1 MGPTIEGSDDEPR
14 DDELDL
20 LETGADIDAD
30 ADADADIDEEDEEG
44 LVNAGDNGGVG
55 DLEDQAGN
63 EEYPEDQMLD
73 DDHVSLSSSR
83 DPSAVGLSG
92 SISDHNGAS
101 SPQRSHGRT
110 HDSIDD
116 LGSIPDDSPSVQGS
130 LLSSPGSSAFAH
142 RGSTSNLSPTPH
154 RPFDRRFQSRLSVS
168 SIPPSARPV
177 SPALSLA
184 HSRNSSLASHL
195 RFDTSTPDLPEE
207 SEPAPWEVVRWTKLK
222 RIAGQVFSEVG
233 KRNFGRPTCTA
244 VSTSIVLGT
253 TKGVI
258 LVFDYQ
264 QNLKA
269 IIGPGTKAVS
279 SGPVTSLAISADH
292 STLAGGHADGTIFTW
307 EIARPA
313 RPFLHILPIPKDHL
327 DSRRTD
333 GHVAGVSI
341 IHIGFLGIRHTALVS
356 ADDSGMAF
364 SHLATRGMGAV
375 GRVVRTTRILGR
387 YPDYAPTA
395 PPRKPSSV
403 LAFSPLPLGNVEQPT
418 DPLGLV
424 AMLTP
429 YLLVIVSTTPVA
441 RTQYKSG
448 RPKELAAHSALTAT
462 LAWFPAIKLKGKN
475 SETSKTKLVYCWSNV
490 LTILDVNDIRRVDA
504 DDKERPI
511 SLQFKPRCRWRADEA
526 IVAVQWIS
534 RSVLAVMTITQQ
546 LLILEDNS
554 LRVTDS
560 SDLIHKHIYHA
571 DLFSR
576 QLHSLVEQL
585 DDDDDDSEPD
595 QSMHGVIADAFYMSF
610 RAYKGRLFLLG
621 FNDICVGSLSN
632 WADRLL
638 ALVESGDFIGA
649 IRLATSF
656 YIGHSEKL
664 TVGLPEEDD
673 LRHQVVQEKLLEMM
687 SASLRFAFGKNA
699 ESGIERLQKSQLSEL
714 ADACIFACDAM
725 DNHEFLFEDVY
736 SWYEEYEADGIFM
749 DALEPYI
756 VKGSVRAL
764 PPTAVK
770 SLITHFVT
778 THTAS
783 RLEEIICLLE
793 TDTMD
798 IDQVTTLCKKHNLY
812 DAFIYVWNRALHD
825 YISPLQELLNLV
837 TKHGTQADSADKDS
851 DLIAKDHANA
861 MKMFPYLSYILTSRI
876 YPTGDELEEHEALP
890 AKSELYK
897 LLFSGKANGGNSRSN
912 GSTPFRSLQ
921 TMLEF
926 DTPSFMSMLNEAFED
941 SFLNDPVDQWSN
953 GEQAKSADGSSMN
966 RQYLLRILLEVMDSN
981 SSNFSPTDTIY
992 LDMFIARNLPKYP
1005 QYILLSGSTL
1015 QQVLVRLCQYP
1026 SAEMLDDCQ
1035 LSAEYLL
1042 STYHPPDIQALIP
1055 LLEEAK
1061 FFRIL
1066 KSTYRAEKRYSD
1078 LLRTYLADPE
1088 DQQQIF
1094 ACIRDYLRPTSPL
1107 SKKQRRAFISTME
1120 ENAKE
1125 LASIDISETART
1137 VQSLAPDLHNKFLQA
1152 LESDLGS
1159 QYEYLHTILEDERKA
1174 GTDAISTNNTGHELI
1189 ERYLQLMCQY
1199 NPSHVADFINL
1210 IKVGDLHLETV
1221 LPCIESSGIVDAAVI
1236 LLAKQGEVTSA
1247 MERLTKHLA
1256 TLDAGLSGLLQN
1268 ADETPDSA
1276 NAAEAVTDLILSV
1289 EKYTRVGTWLCK
1301 EQSKVARRV
1310 HQGGKFNK
1318 RGSSVFEQPL
1328 TYDENLWLVVIEAV
1342 VKIAQH
1348 ISPLLKQGLLEDNN
1362 KESREA
1368 WQVEADEDNED
1379 VNRPGHLSA
1388 SFKSLVQQVFTS
1400 LLTST
1405 TKAKHAPHEKTDVSF
1420 LRILRA
1426 FLTRAAAASPSLS
1439 ELRTVIG
1446 SIFSAYTYEESLL
1459 SLANTMLDKDLFVHV
1474 DEITKLRQ
1482 KGWRPR
1488 GQVCEVCRRR
1498 AWGPGTGAHI
1508 WEAWENKWDQRRRR
1522 RQSQHF
1528 DRDGDGNE
1536 DRDASNT
1543 TSRNKG
1549 KGVAVPPPPTTSLTS
1564 HAPPLQS
1571 QSEAE
1576 AANSAVL
1583 DSATG
1588 NDDTNSNGEGPSR
1601 AISESS
1607 KNTPGFTTTPSTD
1620 YGPIV
1625 VFGCRHLYHQ
1635 SCLTEAVAQ
1644 KNIGDN
1650 TSSPASPESK
1660 FHPSHHA
1667 YDRAGPR
1674 QFSCLLCI

>member
-20 LETGADIDAD
+20 LETGADVDAG
-30 ADADADIDEEDEEG
+30 ADADIDEDDEEE
-44 LVNAGDNGGVG
+44 LVIGDNGDIG
-55 DLEDQAGN
+55 DLEGQTGN
-63 EEYPEDQMLD
+63 EEYPAEDQILD

-83 DPSAVGLSG
+83 DPSAAELSG
-92 SISDHNGAS
+92 SVSDRNGAH
-101 SPQRSHGRT
+101 SPQHSHDRMHG
-110 HDSIDD
+110 SVDD

-142 RGSTSNLSPTPH
+142 RGSTSNLSPIPH

-168 SIPPSARPV
+168 SIPPSTRPV

-195 RFDTSTPDLPEE
+195 RFDTSTPDLLEE

-264 QNLKA
+264 QNLKS

-279 SGPVTSLAISADH
+279 SGAITSLAISADH

-313 RPFLHILPIPKDHL
+313 RPFLHILPISKDQL
-327 DSRRTD
+327 DSRRAD

-341 IHIGFLGIRHTALVS
+341 IHIGFLGTRHTALVS

-395 PPRKPSSV
+395 SPQKPSSV
-403 LAFSPLPLGNVEQPT
+403 LAFAPLPLGNVEQPT

-475 SETSKTKLVYCWSNV
+475 SEVSKTKLVYCWSNV
-490 LTILDVNDIRRVDA
+490 LTILDVNEVKRTDV
-504 DDKERPI
+504 DDKDKPA
-511 SLQFKPRCRWRADEA
+511 SLRFKPRCRWRADEA

-560 SDLIHKHIYHA
+560 SDLIHKHIFHV
-571 DLFSR
+571 DLFSK
-576 QLHSLVEQL
+576 QLHSLVEQI
-585 DDDDDDSEPD
+585 DDDDDSEPD
-595 QSMHGVIADAFYMSF
+595 LSMHGVIADAFYMSF

-673 LRHQVVQEKLLEMM
+673 LRHPVVQEKLLEMM

-699 ESGIERLQKSQLSEL
+699 ESDIERLQQSQLSDL
-714 ADACIFACDAM
+714 ADSCIFACDSM
-725 DNHEFLFEDVY
+725 DNHDFLFEDVY
-736 SWYEEYEADGIFM
+736 SWYEEYEADGVFM

-825 YISPLQELLNLV
+825 YVSPLQELLNLV
-837 TKHGTQADSADKDS
+837 LKHRTRDDGAVKDP

-861 MKMFPYLSYILTSRI
+861 IKMFPYLSYILTSRT

-897 LLFSGKANGGNSRSN
+897 LLFSGKPGRGDRRSN
-912 GSTPFRSLQ
+912 GSSPFQCLL

-941 SFLNDPVDQWSN
+941 SFLNDPVDQWAN

-981 SSNFSPTDTIY
+981 SSNFGPADTIY

-1026 SAEMLDDCQ
+1026 STEMLDDCQ

-1055 LLEEAK
+1055 LFEEAK

-1088 DQQQIF
+1088 DQHQVF
-1094 ACIRDYLRPTSPL
+1094 VCIRDYLRPNSSL
-1107 SKKQRRAFISTME
+1107 SKKQRRGFLTTME
-1120 ENAKE
+1120 ENARE
-1125 LASIDISETART
+1125 LASIDISEAART

-1159 QYEYLHTILEDERKA
+1159 QYEYLHTILEDDRKPRA
-1174 GTDAISTNNTGHELI
+1174 EAISTNNISNELI

-1199 NPSHVADFINL
+1199 NPAHVADFINL

-1236 LLAKQGEVTSA
+1236 LLAKQGEVTDA
-1247 MERLTKHLA
+1247 MERLTKHLS
-1256 TLDAGLSGLLQN
+1256 TLEAGLLGLLQN

-1328 TYDENLWLVVIEAV
+1328 TYDENLWLVLIEAV

-1379 VNRPGHLSA
+1379 ASRPGHLST

-1498 AWGPGTGAHI
+1498 VWGPGTGAHI
-1508 WEAWENKWDQRRRR
+1508 WEAWGNKWDQKGRRRR
-1522 RQSQHF
+1522 SQHHNRGE
-1528 DRDGDGNE
+1528 DEDEDGDYGNI
-1536 DRDASNT
+1536 

-1549 KGVAVPPPPTTSLTS
+1549 KGVALPSPATTSLTP
-1564 HAPPLQS
+1564 HAPSAQPQS
-1571 QSEAE
+1571 QIEATS
-1576 AANSAVL
+1576 AAPS
-1583 DSATG
+1583 DRIPDR
-1588 NDDTNSNGEGPSR
+1588 DDTNANGEGPSE
-1601 AISESS
+1601 IGESS
-1607 KNTPGFTTTPSTD
+1607 KFIPSSTTTSIAPTD
-1620 YGPIV
+1620 HGPIL

-1635 SCLTEAVAQ
+1635 SCLIEAVAQ
-1644 KNIGDN
+1644 QNLGDS
-1650 TSSPASPESK
+1650 TSSPAPPEST
-1660 FHPSHHA
+1660 FHPPHHS

-1674 QFSCLLCI
+1674 QFACLLCK

>member
-1 MGPTIEGSDDEPR
+1 MGPTIEGSDNEPQ

-20 LETGADIDAD
+20 RDPGSDVDVGAN
-30 ADADADIDEEDEEG
+30 ADIDEQDESELVGTGEDEDTTAPEGGDSQAHDDDLGSVSSGRDMSAAEAGASG
-44 LVNAGDNGGVG
+44 LVSDGGEG
-55 DLEDQAGN
+55 R
-63 EEYPEDQMLD
+63 
-73 DDHVSLSSSR
+73 SR
-83 DPSAVGLSG
+83 
-92 SISDHNGAS
+92 
-101 SPQRSHGRT
+101 QRSREQI
-110 HDSIDD
+110 HDSVED
-116 LGSIPDDSPSVQGS
+116 LGSIPDDTPSVQDS
-130 LLSSPGSSAFAH
+130 LVSSPGSSAFAH
-142 RGSTSNLSPTPH
+142 RGSSSNLSPVPH

-168 SIPPSARPV
+168 SIPPSNRSV

-195 RFDTSTPDLPEE
+195 RFDSSTPELPEE
-207 SEPAPWEVVRWTKLK
+207 DSEPAPWEVVRWTKLK
-222 RIAGQVFSEVG
+222 KIAGQVFSEVG

-264 QNLKA
+264 QNLKS

-279 SGPVTSLAISADH
+279 SGSITALAISADH

-313 RPFLHILPIPKDHL
+313 RPFLHIPPIPRDQL
-327 DSRRTD
+327 DSRRAD
-333 GHVAGVSI
+333 GHVTGVSV
-341 IHIGFLGIRHTALVS
+341 IHIGFLGTRHTALVS
-356 ADDSGMAF
+356 ADDNGMAF

-387 YPDYAPTA
+387 YPELSPSAVV
-395 PPRKPSSV
+395 RKPSSV
-403 LAFSPLPLGNVEQPT
+403 LAFSPLPLGNVDQPT
-418 DPLGLV
+418 DSLGLV

-462 LAWFPAIKLKGKN
+462 LAWFPAIKIKGKD
-475 SETSKTKLVYCWSNV
+475 SEVSKTKLVYCWSNV
-490 LTILDVNDIRRVDA
+490 LTILDVDENKQA
-504 DDKERPI
+504 DDSDKDRPVSI
-511 SLQFKPRCRWRADEA
+511 RFKPRCRWRADEA

-546 LLILEDNS
+546 LLILEDTS

-560 SDLIHKHIYHA
+560 SDLIHKHIYHV

-576 QLHSLVEQL
+576 QLHTLIEQL
-585 DDDDDDSEPD
+585 NDDDDENNEQD

-656 YIGHSEKL
+656 YTGRSEKL
-664 TVGLPEEDD
+664 TVGLPEEDE

-699 ESGIERLQKSQLSEL
+699 ESDIERLQKSQLSDL
-714 ADACIFACDAM
+714 ADACIFACEAM

-736 SWYEEYEADGIFM
+736 SWYEEYEAYGVFM

-756 VKGSVRAL
+756 IKGSVRAL

-770 SLITHFVT
+770 SLISHFVT

-798 IDQVTTLCKKHNLY
+798 IDQVTSLCKKHNFY

-825 YISPLQELLNLV
+825 YVSPLQELLNLV
-837 TKHGTQADSADKDS
+837 RKHKTQESGTDNDPEV
-851 DLIAKDHANA
+851 IAKDHANA
-861 MKMFPYLSYILTSRI
+861 SRMFPYLSYILTSRV
-876 YPTGDELEEHEALP
+876 YPTGDELEEHEALS
-890 AKSELYK
+890 AKNEIYK
-897 LLFSGKANGGNSRSN
+897 LLFSGKSACGDRHSN
-912 GSTPFRSLQ
+912 DLSPFQSLRM
-921 TMLEF
+921 MLEF

-941 SFLNDPVDQWSN
+941 SFLNDPVDQWN
-953 GEQAKSADGSSMN
+953 KGEHAKSADGSSIN

-981 SSNFSPTDTIY
+981 SSDFGPTDTIY

-1026 SAEMLDDCQ
+1026 SIEMLDDCQ

-1042 STYHPPDIQALIP
+1042 STYHPPDIQALVP
-1055 LLEEAK
+1055 LFKEAK

-1066 KSTYRAEKRYSD
+1066 KSTYRTEKRYSD
-1078 LLRTYLADPE
+1078 LLRTYIADPE
-1088 DQQQIF
+1088 DQQHVF
-1094 ACIRDYLRPTSPL
+1094 VCIRDYLRPSSSL
-1107 SKKQRRAFISTME
+1107 NKKQRRDILATME
-1120 ENAKE
+1120 EIAKD
-1125 LASIDISETART
+1125 LASINIYETAHT
-1137 VQSLAPDLHNKFLQA
+1137 VQSLAPELHEKFLQA
-1152 LESDLGS
+1152 LQNDSAS
-1159 QYEYLHTILEDERKA
+1159 QYEYLHTIIEDEQKPK
-1174 GTDAISTNNTGHELI
+1174 TDTRSADTVNHELV
-1189 ERYLQLMCQY
+1189 EKYLQLMCQY

-1210 IKVGDLHLETV
+1210 TKVGDLQLEAV
-1221 LPCIESSGIVDAAVI
+1221 IPYIENSGIVDAAVI
-1236 LLAKQGEVTSA
+1236 LLAKQGEVTNA
-1247 MERLTKHLA
+1247 MERLTRHLS
-1256 TLDAGLSGLLQN
+1256 TLEAGLCGLLQN
-1268 ADETPDSA
+1268 ADDTPDSA

-1289 EKYTRVGTWLCK
+1289 EKYTQVGTWLCK
-1301 EQSKVARRV
+1301 EQSKAARRV
-1310 HQGGKFNK
+1310 HEGGKFNK

-1328 TYDENLWLVVIEAV
+1328 TYDENLWLVLIEAV
-1342 VKIAQH
+1342 VKIAQQ
-1348 ISPLLKQGLLEDNN
+1348 ISPLLKRGLLKDNC
-1362 KESREA
+1362 KGEREV
-1368 WQVEADEDNED
+1368 WQVEADEDDED
-1379 VNRPGHLSA
+1379 ANQPGHLSS
-1388 SFKSLVQQVFTS
+1388 SFRSLVQQVFTS

-1405 TKAKHAPHEKTDVSF
+1405 TKARHAPHQKTDVSF

-1474 DEITKLRQ
+1474 NEITKLRQ

-1498 AWGPGTGAHI
+1498 VWGPGTGAYI
-1508 WEAWENKWDQRRRR
+1508 WDAWENEWDQQHRRRR
-1522 RQSQHF
+1522 NQFPDS
-1528 DRDGDGNE
+1528 DRDYE
-1536 DRDASNT
+1536 RDINVS
-1543 TSRNKG
+1543 SRNKG
-1549 KGVAVPPPPTTSLTS
+1549 KGIAVPSAPTSSLTQNEPS
-1564 HAPPLQS
+1564 SRRGKMAAVPADDSGTSVDGGGSS
-1571 QSEAE
+1571 Q
-1576 AANSAVL
+1576 
-1583 DSATG
+1583 ATG
-1588 NDDTNSNGEGPSR
+1588 AASAG
-1601 AISESS
+1601 
-1607 KNTPGFTTTPSTD
+1607 TTPAAPVD
-1620 YGPIV
+1620 LGPLI

-1644 KNIGDN
+1644 QYGGDN
-1650 TSSPASPESK
+1650 TSPSIPAEPT
-1660 FHPSHHA
+1660 FHRHIH
-1667 YDRAGPR
+1667 DRIEHR
-1674 QFSCLLCI
+1674 QFSCLLCK